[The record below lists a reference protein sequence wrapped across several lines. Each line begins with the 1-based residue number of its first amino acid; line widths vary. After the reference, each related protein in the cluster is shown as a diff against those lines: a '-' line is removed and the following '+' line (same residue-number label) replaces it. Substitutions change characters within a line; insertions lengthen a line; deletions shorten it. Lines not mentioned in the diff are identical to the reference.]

1 MIPVIAVD
9 GPNASGKGT
18 ICQLLA
24 KKFAFHLL
32 DSGAL
37 YRLVTITAQD
47 TGTAFDNT
55 RGLIHQAQQLDV
67 KFRLREDDV
76 STVLNGVD
84 VTNRIRNEEIGN
96 RASLV
101 AALPSVRD
109 ALLVRQRAFRQPP
122 GLIADGRDIGTVVF
136 PDAILKIFLTAK
148 TEIRALRRYNQLR
161 EQGIGVSLS
170 AVSADLEER
179 DRRDQE
185 RPTSPLR
192 PAEDAVVID
201 ASDQSIKQIFTRIST
216 MVNERMQRE

>member
-37 YRLVTITAQD
+37 YRLVTIAAQD
-47 TGTAFDNT
+47 TGTAFNDT
-55 RGLIHQAQQLDV
+55 QGLIHQAQQLKVD
-67 KFRLREDDV
+67 FQLRENDV

-84 VTNRIRNEEIGN
+84 VTSRIRNEEIGN
-96 RASLV
+96 CASLV
-101 AALPSVRD
+101 AALPPVRG
-109 ALLVRQRAFRQPP
+109 ALLTRQRAFRQPP
-122 GLIADGRDIGTVVF
+122 GLIADGRDMGTVVF

-148 TEIRALRRYNQLR
+148 AEIRSLRRYNQLR

-201 ASDQSIKQIFTRIST
+201 TSDQSIKQVFTCISA
-216 MVNERMQRE
+216 MAKERVQRE